1 MTLFDNNEYVLISPE
16 ELKLPNYIK
25 KSVFEK
31 NNIEYVEKRSLD
43 NSIDD
48 LDILYMTRIQ
58 KERFFSDNQ
67 YTRLKD
73 SYVLNRE
80 KLANAKK
87 DLAILHPLPR
97 VNEIDKDVDDD
108 PRALY
113 FQQVK
118 CGMYAR
124 MALIIKLL
132 EANND

>member
-1 MTLFDNNEYVLISPE
+1 MDDYAI
-16 ELKLPNYIK
+16 ELL
-25 KSVFEK
+25 EK

-132 EANND
+132 EANNA